1 MKKNIKPFY
10 TIIYNINKKE
20 FEPYNIMP
28 YLIEEYKK
36 KKKKKK
42 QHTSFEEFKEF
53 IVGASMYMYWSR
65 CQYEL
70 ILASWPCEDKKEKID
85 IHNQIMM
92 NIDRITEILMG
103 NVL

>member
-1 MKKNIKPFY
+1 MKKNLKSFY

-20 FEPYNIMP
+20 FESYDVMP

-42 QHTSFEEFKEF
+42 HPTSFEEFKEF
-53 IVGASMYMYWSR
+53 IEGASMYMYWSR

-70 ILASWPCEDKKEKID
+70 ILASWPNEDKKEKID

-92 NIDRITEILMG
+92 NIDRITEILMD

>member
-1 MKKNIKPFY
+1 MKKNLKSFY

-20 FEPYNIMP
+20 FEPYDVMP
-28 YLIEEYKK
+28 YLIEEYKSK
-36 KKKKKK
+36 KKKKK
-42 QHTSFEEFKEF
+42 HPTSFEEFKEF
-53 IVGASMYMYWSR
+53 IVQASMYMYWSR

-70 ILASWPCEDKKEKID
+70 ILASWPNEDKKEKID

-92 NIDRITEILMG
+92 NIDRITEVLMD

>member
-1 MKKNIKPFY
+1 MKKNPKPFY

-20 FEPYNIMP
+20 FESYDIMP
-28 YLIEEYKK
+28 YLIDKYKSKK
-36 KKKKKK
+36 KKKK
-42 QHTSFEEFKEF
+42 HPTTFDEFKKF
-53 IVGASMYMYWSR
+53 IEGASMYMYWSR

-70 ILASWPCEDKKEKID
+70 ILTSWPNEDKKEKID

-92 NIDRITEILMG
+92 NIDRITEVLMD

>member
-1 MKKNIKPFY
+1 MKRKFKPFY

-36 KKKKKK
+36 EKKKKK
-42 QHTSFEEFKEF
+42 QPTSFEEFKEF
-53 IVGASMYMYWSR
+53 IVQASMYMYMFR

-70 ILASWPCEDKKEKID
+70 ILTSWPNEDKKEKID

-92 NIDRITEILMG
+92 NIDRITEVLMD

>member
-1 MKKNIKPFY
+1 MKKIHKPFY

-20 FEPYNIMP
+20 FEHYDIMP

-42 QHTSFEEFKEF
+42 HPKTFDEFKKF
-53 IVGASMYMYWSR
+53 IEGASMYMYWSR
-65 CQYEL
+65 CEYEL
-70 ILASWPCEDKKEKID
+70 ILTSWPCEDKKEKIN

-92 NIDRITEILMG
+92 NIDVITNLLMD
-103 NVL
+103 NVK

>member
-1 MKKNIKPFY
+1 MF
-10 TIIYNINKKE
+10 
-20 FEPYNIMP
+20 
-28 YLIEEYKK
+28 
-36 KKKKKK
+36 
-42 QHTSFEEFKEF
+42 
-53 IVGASMYMYWSR
+53 R

-92 NIDRITEILMG
+92 NIDRITEVLMD